1 MPRPVVVGLTGSI
14 GMGKTTTGRLFEEAG
29 VPVWDADAAVH
40 RLYGPNEPGS
50 RAIARLAPGVVGA
63 AGVDRA
69 ALREAIA
76 ADPDLLARVESAVHP
91 LVAADRAAFVEA
103 NRDASLIVLDI
114 PLLFETGGEAE
125 VDAVVVATAP
135 GAVQRERVLARPGM
149 DEAQFER
156 ILSRQVPDE
165 EKRRRAD
172 HVVRTDQGVDRAR
185 QTVLSIIG
193 ELTGR

>member
-103 NRDASLIVLDI
+103 NRNAPLIVLDI